1 MIEAVKAWG
10 NDHLEIIVPDKRLSG
25 LFHMMLMIIIT
36 PYSILQYSNIV
47 SLGARAQP
55 NSGQRYY
62 FYL

>member
-1 MIEAVKAWG
+1 MIEAVKAWCNG
-10 NDHLEIIVPDKRLSG
+10 HLQITVLDKRLSG

-47 SLGARAQP
+47 SLGAITQP
-55 NSGQRYY
+55 NLGKRYY